1 MSMAGY
7 NKGYNQ
13 QVSMDPDDPILSL
26 QSSVIPT
33 AESCSTNASSF
44 VPPPPTV
51 PDLER
56 RSLLAAAP
64 YGSPPSDPVA
74 TDEQPNGI
82 YRLKAIAS

>member
-1 MSMAGY
+1 MAGY
-7 NKGYNQ
+7 NK

-33 AESCSTNASSF
+33 AESCSTNASGF
-44 VPPPPTV
+44 VCPPPMV
-51 PDLER
+51 PA
-56 RSLLAAAP
+56 LLAAAP
-64 YGSPPSDPVA
+64 DGSPPGSPPSDPIA